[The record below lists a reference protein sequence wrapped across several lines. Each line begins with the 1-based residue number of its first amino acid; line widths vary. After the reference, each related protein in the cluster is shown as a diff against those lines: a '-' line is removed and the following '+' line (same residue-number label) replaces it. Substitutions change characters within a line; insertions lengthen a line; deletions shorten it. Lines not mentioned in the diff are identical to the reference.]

1 MVSMERLKELRLA
14 NGYTYQD
21 MANFLKISKAFYWQI
36 ENQKRTLTYRMSLR
50 IAIIFKIKPDE
61 IFYEEF
67 KNKEN

>member
-1 MVSMERLKELRLA
+1 MERLKELRLA